1 MPTSPRLLTTERLLV
16 WMAWRRY
23 LTRVRAGEPGDYDAV
38 EERAWASLL
47 DDLESV
53 GAPLEADRRSL
64 AA

>member
-1 MPTSPRLLTTERLLV
+1 MPTSPQMLTTERLLV

-23 LTRVRAGEPGDYDAV
+23 LTRVRAGDSAEYEAV

-47 DDLESV
+47 DDLDSV
-53 GAPLEADRRSL
+53 GASLERERRSL